1 MPKRDDRS
9 RILSGRTQSYSLSV
23 EGTPALLRSDTVIQD
38 ELVVGDKIKLFALSD
53 GKTFITKVE
62 PDSMDWKHS
71 DEVYTVG
78 RLTPA
83 HIYFDDEITVKE
95 I

>member
-1 MPKRDDRS
+1 MPKRDELLQ
-9 RILSGRTQSYSLSV
+9 ILSGRTQGYSLSV
-23 EGTPALLRSDTVIQD
+23 EGTPALLWSDIITQD

-62 PDSMDWKHS
+62 PGSMDWKHS